1 MHKHSVKE
9 QTMTISTKLSEI
21 DMINIESLLWNKSQE
36 YFDLQIK
43 SDGKEREEL
52 KKEWRYYRRLSKIF
66 SVKRRRIYL
75 KSLRDQ
81 IK

>member
-1 MHKHSVKE
+1 
-9 QTMTISTKLSEI
+9 MTISTKLSEI

-75 KSLRDQ
+75 KSFRDQ

>member
-1 MHKHSVKE
+1 
-9 QTMTISTKLSEI
+9 MTISTKLSEI

-36 YFDLQIK
+36 YFYLQIK

>member
-1 MHKHSVKE
+1 
-9 QTMTISTKLSEI
+9 MTISTKLSEI
-21 DMINIESLLWNKSQE
+21 DLINIESLLFEKGSE
-36 YFDLQIK
+36 YFYLQIK

-52 KKEWRYYRRLSKIF
+52 KKEWRYYRRLAKIF